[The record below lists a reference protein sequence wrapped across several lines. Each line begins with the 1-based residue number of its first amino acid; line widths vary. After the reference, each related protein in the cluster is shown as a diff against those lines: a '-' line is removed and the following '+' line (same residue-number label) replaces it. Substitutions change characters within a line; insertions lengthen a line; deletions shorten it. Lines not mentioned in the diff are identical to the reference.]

1 MDRSALKLYA
11 ITDRQWLRGAKLSDH
26 VRLALEG
33 GATMIQIRDKDIL
46 SHMDSAERRNTDSIS
61 KDSVQLCGCEH
72 KTIEMTVQ
80 AEKNEALEI
89 KRICHE
95 HNAPLI
101 INDNVQFALEI
112 DADGVHLGQDDMD
125 PAKARKLLGPDKI
138 IGVTAKTV
146 EQAKT
151 AESKGADYLGS
162 GAVFGSTTKLDAKPM
177 TKELLKEITA
187 AVDIPVVAIG
197 GINEDNAGSLAGTG
211 IAGIAVV
218 GGIFASDDI
227 KQAAKKLADI
237 CDELID

>member
-33 GATMIQIRDKDIL
+33 GATTIQIRDKDVL
-46 SHMDSAERRNTDSIS
+46 SHAGS
-61 KDSVQLCGCEH
+61 
-72 KTIEMTVQ
+72 

-95 HNAPLI
+95 YNAPLI

-125 PAKARKLLGPDKI
+125 PAEARKLLGPDKI

-177 TKELLKEITA
+177 TKDILKEITVS
-187 AVDIPVVAIG
+187 VDIPVVAIG
-197 GINEDNAGSLAGTG
+197 GINADNAGSLVGTG

-227 KQAAKKLADI
+227 KQAAKKLSHI
-237 CDELID
+237 CDELVD

>member
-1 MDRSALKLYA
+1 MDKSALKLYA

-46 SHMDSAERRNTDSIS
+46 SHMDSAERRNTD
-61 KDSVQLCGCEH
+61 LCGCEH
-72 KTIEMTVQ
+72 KAIEITVQ

-125 PAKARKLLGPDKI
+125 PAKARKLLGPNKI

-197 GINEDNAGSLAGTG
+197 GINADNAGSLAGTG

-218 GGIFASDDI
+218 GGIFASGDI

>member
-33 GATMIQIRDKDIL
+33 GATMIQIRDKDVL
-46 SHMDSAERRNTDSIS
+46 SHVGS
-61 KDSVQLCGCEH
+61 
-72 KTIEMTVQ
+72 

-95 HNAPLI
+95 YNAPLI

-125 PAKARKLLGPDKI
+125 PAEARKLLGPDKI

-177 TKELLKEITA
+177 TKDILKEITA
-187 AVDIPVVAIG
+187 SVDIPVVAIG
-197 GINEDNAGSLAGTG
+197 GINADNAGSLVGTG

-227 KQAAKKLADI
+227 KQAAKKLSHI
-237 CDELID
+237 CDELVD

>member
-33 GATMIQIRDKDIL
+33 GATMIQIRDKDVL
-46 SHMDSAERRNTDSIS
+46 SHAGS
-61 KDSVQLCGCEH
+61 
-72 KTIEMTVQ
+72 

-95 HNAPLI
+95 YNAPLI

-125 PAKARKLLGPDKI
+125 PAEARKLLGPDKI

-177 TKELLKEITA
+177 TKDILKEITVS
-187 AVDIPVVAIG
+187 VDIPVVAIG
-197 GINEDNAGSLAGTG
+197 GINADNAGSLVGTG

-227 KQAAKKLADI
+227 KQAAKKLSHI
-237 CDELID
+237 CDELVD

>member
-33 GATMIQIRDKDIL
+33 GATMIQIRDKDVL
-46 SHMDSAERRNTDSIS
+46 PHAGS
-61 KDSVQLCGCEH
+61 
-72 KTIEMTVQ
+72 

-95 HNAPLI
+95 YNAPLI

-125 PAKARKLLGPDKI
+125 PAEARKLLGPDKI

-177 TKELLKEITA
+177 TKALLKEITA
-187 AVDIPVVAIG
+187 SVNIPVVAIG
-197 GINEDNAGSLAGTG
+197 GINADNAGSLVGTG

-218 GGIFASDDI
+218 GSIFASDDI
-227 KQAAKKLADI
+227 KQAAKKLSHI
-237 CDELID
+237 CDELVD

>member
-11 ITDRQWLRGAKLSDH
+11 ITDRQWLQGAKLSDH

-33 GATMIQIRDKDIL
+33 GASMIQIRDKDVL
-46 SHMDSAERRNTDSIS
+46 PHAGS
-61 KDSVQLCGCEH
+61 
-72 KTIEMTVQ
+72 

-95 HNAPLI
+95 YNAPLI

-125 PAKARKLLGPDKI
+125 PLEARKLLGADKI

-177 TKELLKEITA
+177 TKALLKEITA
-187 AVDIPVVAIG
+187 SVDIPVVAIG
-197 GINEDNAGSLAGTG
+197 GINADNAGSLAGTG

-227 KQAAKKLADI
+227 KQSAKKLSHI
-237 CDELID
+237 CDELVD

>member
-11 ITDRQWLRGAKLSDH
+11 ITDRQWLQGAKLSDH

-33 GATMIQIRDKDIL
+33 GASMIQIRDKDVL
-46 SHMDSAERRNTDSIS
+46 PHAGS
-61 KDSVQLCGCEH
+61 
-72 KTIEMTVQ
+72 

-95 HNAPLI
+95 YNAPLI

-125 PAKARKLLGPDKI
+125 PLEARKLLGPDKI

-146 EQAKT
+146 EQAKI
-151 AESKGADYLGS
+151 AKSKGADYLGS

-177 TKELLKEITA
+177 TKALLKEITA
-187 AVDIPVVAIG
+187 SVDIPVVAIG
-197 GINEDNAGSLAGTG
+197 GINADNAGSLAGTG

-227 KQAAKKLADI
+227 KQAAKKLSHI
-237 CDELID
+237 CDELVD

>member
-11 ITDRQWLRGAKLSDH
+11 ITDRQWLQGAKLSDH

-33 GATMIQIRDKDIL
+33 GATMIQIRDKDVL
-46 SHMDSAERRNTDSIS
+46 SHAGS
-61 KDSVQLCGCEH
+61 
-72 KTIEMTVQ
+72 

-95 HNAPLI
+95 YNAPLI
-101 INDNVQFALEI
+101 INDNVQFAREI

-125 PAKARKLLGPDKI
+125 PAEARKLLGSDKI

-177 TKELLKEITA
+177 TKALLKEITA
-187 AVDIPVVAIG
+187 SVDIPVVAIG
-197 GINEDNAGSLAGTG
+197 GINADNAGSLVGTG

-227 KQAAKKLADI
+227 KQAAKKLSHI
-237 CDELID
+237 CDELVD

>member
-11 ITDRQWLRGAKLSDH
+11 ITDRQWLQGAKLSDH

-33 GATMIQIRDKDIL
+33 GASMIQIRDKDVL
-46 SHMDSAERRNTDSIS
+46 PHAGS
-61 KDSVQLCGCEH
+61 
-72 KTIEMTVQ
+72 
-80 AEKNEALEI
+80 AEKNEVLEI
-89 KRICHE
+89 RRICHE
-95 HNAPLI
+95 YNAPLI

-125 PAKARKLLGPDKI
+125 PLEARKLLGPDKI

-146 EQAKT
+146 EQAKI
-151 AESKGADYLGS
+151 AKSKGADYLGS

-177 TKELLKEITA
+177 TKALLKEITA
-187 AVDIPVVAIG
+187 SVDIPVVAIG
-197 GINEDNAGSLAGTG
+197 GINADNASSLVGTG

-227 KQAAKKLADI
+227 KQAAKKLSHI
-237 CDELID
+237 CDELVD